1 MAFPA
6 QEITGTILYRIET
19 GEHHLRFM
27 VFSAAGGL
35 QPVLMRKVLSAG
47 RLRFPIFLMRSS
59 LPCRSERQ
67 MGSLLSGSIA
77 FCVSAL
83 NFPQSTNALS
93 QPQELPNFILITVPI
108 FWSLRNS
115 LIFCIL
121 SGCIE
126 RRWELPVVRFK
137 MLYAAREEG
146 YPVKQSWL
154 EGMDKNESDFAH
166 GVLFRKISDQSPR
179 RRG

>member
-1 MAFPA
+1 MNIRFSMAFPA

-35 QPVLMRKVLSAG
+35 QPVLMRKVPASAG

-67 MGSLLSGSIA
+67 MGSLSSGSIA
-77 FCVSAL
+77 FCVSEL

-93 QPQELPNFILITVPI
+93 QHQELPNFILITVPI

-115 LIFCIL
+115 LIF
-121 SGCIE
+121 
-126 RRWELPVVRFK
+126 W
-137 MLYAAREEG
+137 
-146 YPVKQSWL
+146 YPLW
-154 EGMDKNESDFAH
+154 MH
-166 GVLFRKISDQSPR
+166 
-179 RRG
+179 